1 VPARTV
7 RIQISQLV
15 FVNESGYDTLAGV
28 RRTGWAPRGMPTVQT
43 ARFHREDKQQILLA
57 YTQSGVMHTPIF
69 QGTTHGE
76 FFEDF
81 IKDLLPTLSPD
92 LPEVPT

>member
-1 VPARTV
+1 
-7 RIQISQLV
+7 
-15 FVNESGYDTLAGV
+15 
-28 RRTGWAPRGMPTVQT
+28 
-43 ARFHREDKQQILLA
+43 
-57 YTQSGVMHTPIF
+57 MHTPIF